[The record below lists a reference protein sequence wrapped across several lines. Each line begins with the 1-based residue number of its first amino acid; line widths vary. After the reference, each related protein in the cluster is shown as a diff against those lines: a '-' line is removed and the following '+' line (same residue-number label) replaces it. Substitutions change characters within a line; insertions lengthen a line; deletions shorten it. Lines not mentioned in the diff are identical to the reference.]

1 MAARTPIY
9 THAAHGGGAAAAA
22 AASGSPAGGAGRP
35 ARILA
40 HVERAD
46 RSERLRAAAG
56 AGARRR
62 CVQTPGRRPPPPPS
76 PPPAAP
82 PAAPANR
89 CLLLPDAAGGFLGQA
104 HAIVQPQDAML
115 AAAAPQQASP
125 LGRTHARG
133 GGGTLVLCLLTH
145 SPCLQVW
152 VVPGAVA
159 VVWAC
164 LMTVL
169 GALLGGAVAGFGS
182 VCRAGRPP
190 GQCRCACG
198 ALGWMETGLNAQL

>member
-1 MAARTPIY
+1 MRLMAGVQRPLLLLQALLL
-9 THAAHGGGAAAAA
+9 AAQVAQL
-22 AASGSPAGGAGRP
+22 ASW
-35 ARILA
+35 LTW
-40 HVERAD
+40 
-46 RSERLRAAAG
+46 SERTDPKGCVQLREREHG
-56 AGARRR
+56 AGA
-62 CVQTPGRRPPPPPS
+62 CKPQGDGPLPPPS

-182 VCRAGRPP
+182 VCRAGRPR
-190 GQCRCACG
+190 GQCQCACG